1 MAWARYKGLSVMNLN
16 LTGKTALVFGA
27 SQGIGK
33 AIAVSLIAEGVKVAI
48 CSRTESTL
56 NQTKNEIKA
65 ELAIPGDLTKAGEAK
80 RITEQVIKEFGR
92 LDILIT
98 NTGGPAKGNFSEV
111 TLDQWNTDFQS
122 IWLSV
127 VESLQSALPK
137 MSENNY
143 GRVLMVTSLAAKE
156 PLPGLT
162 TSNGLRAGLA
172 GLTRSIS
179 NEYASKGITLNLLLP
194 GYTNTDRLKAL
205 NLSEEKVKELVPAGR
220 LGEPCELADMATFLA
235 SEKGAYITGQSIAI
249 DGGVLKGH

>member
-1 MAWARYKGLSVMNLN
+1 MNLN

-33 AIAVSLIAEGVKVAI
+33 AIAESLIAEGVKVAI

-56 NQTKNEIKA
+56 NKTKDEIKA
-65 ELAIPGDLTKAGEAK
+65 NLAIPGDLTKSGEAK
-80 RITEQVIKEFGR
+80 RVTEQVIKEFGR

-98 NTGGPAKGNFSEV
+98 NTGGPAKGTFPEV
-111 TLDQWNTDFQS
+111 SLDQWNTDFQS

-137 MSENNY
+137 MAENNY

>member
-1 MAWARYKGLSVMNLN
+1 MNLN

-33 AIAVSLIAEGVKVAI
+33 AIAESLIAEGVKVAI

-56 NQTKNEIKA
+56 NQTKEEIKA

-80 RITEQVIKEFGR
+80 RITEQVINEFGR

-98 NTGGPAKGNFSEV
+98 NTGGPAKGSFSEV

-127 VESLQSALPK
+127 VESLQTALPK

-205 NLSEEKVKELVPAGR
+205 NLSEEKIKELVPAGR

>member
-1 MAWARYKGLSVMNLN
+1 MELN

-33 AIAVSLIAEGVKVAI
+33 AIAESLIKEGVKVAI

-56 NQTKNEIKA
+56 NETKDNIGA
-65 ELAIPGDLTKAGEAK
+65 DLAIAGDLTKPGEAK
-80 RITEQVIKEFGR
+80 RITEETIKHFGK
-92 LDILIT
+92 LDILVS
-98 NTGGPAKGNFSEV
+98 NTGGPAKNNFADV
-111 TLDQWNTDFQS
+111 TTEQWQTDFQS

-127 VESLQSALPK
+127 TESLQAALPK
-137 MSENNY
+137 MAENNY
-143 GRVLMVTSLAAKE
+143 GRVLMVTSVAAKE

-162 TSNGLRAGLA
+162 TSNGLRAGLS

-179 NEYASKGITLNLLLP
+179 TEYASSGITLNLLLP

-220 LGEPCELADMATFLA
+220 LGHPQELADLATFLA
-235 SEKGAYITGQSIAI
+235 SEKGAYITGQSIAV